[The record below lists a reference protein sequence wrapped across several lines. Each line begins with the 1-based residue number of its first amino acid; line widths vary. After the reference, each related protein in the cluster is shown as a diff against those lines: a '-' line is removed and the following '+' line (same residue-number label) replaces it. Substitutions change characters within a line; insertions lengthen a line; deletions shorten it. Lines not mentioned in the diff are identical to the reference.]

1 MPKAPTLISNAHRAA
16 APRPGVR
23 ARPSRRVATRTSPLA
38 LLLVCALLLAGA
50 LLTAGAPAALAS
62 HSQTVFF
69 EPGIVVL
76 EPHKR
81 EHAFAQMEHLGVHAL
96 RIELYWSYVAPAS
109 GASRRPKFEA
119 TNPAAYNWS
128 LYDWVLNKARELKW
142 PVLLTVTSPVP
153 RWASADHTSLGSP
166 IAKDFEEFMTAVGSH
181 YGSEV
186 SLYAIWNEPN
196 DVAFLQPQFNASGRP
211 VSPRLYR
218 ALFQAGYAGL
228 KASGMAHPKV
238 LMGETAPVG
247 SDSLERSYIRET
259 GGVKHGGLLH
269 DVAPLAFLRGALCLN
284 SAYHRAG
291 GCEALHPYGYSTH
304 AYTQKQGPLWRP
316 PEYDDVTIGVL
327 SRLESALGKAAAA
340 HALPGGLPI
349 YLTEFGVQ
357 STPNR
362 YEGVSPAKQ
371 AEEDAL
377 AELIAW
383 RNPRVAAFSQYLL
396 HDDPTGGPPGSGV
409 HGGTVGFQ
417 TGLEYFGGRP
427 KPLYFAWPLPLV
439 VYRSGRGYA
448 LWGLVRPATGAT
460 RVTVLVRPRGSRKFR
475 VLKSAPTESRGYW
488 GFTSSTAASA
498 WRVRWRSPGGVK
510 YEGPPIG
517 LSQAP

>member
-1 MPKAPTLISNAHRAA
+1 MPKAPISLTKA
-16 APRPGVR
+16 
-23 ARPSRRVATRTSPLA
+23 RTS
-38 LLLVCALLLAGA
+38 LLALLLAGA
-50 LLTAGAPAALAS
+50 VLAAGAPTALAS
-62 HSQTVFF
+62 HNQTVFF

-109 GASRRPKFEA
+109 GAKKRPKFEA

-128 LYDWVLNKARELKW
+128 LYDWVLNKAKELKW
-142 PVLLTVTSPVP
+142 QVLLTVTSPVP
-153 RWASADHTSLGSP
+153 KWASSNHTALGSP
-166 IAKDFEEFMTAVGSH
+166 IARDFEEFMTAVGHH
-181 YGSEV
+181 YSSEV
-186 SLYAIWNEPN
+186 SLFAIWNEPN
-196 DVAFLQPQFNASGRP
+196 DIAFLQPQFTASGQP
-211 VSPRLYR
+211 ASPRVYR

-228 KASGMAHPKV
+228 KAGGIAHPKV

-247 SDSLERSYIRET
+247 FDSLSRSYINET
-259 GGVKHGGLLH
+259 GGVKRGGLLH
-269 DVAPLAFLRGALCLN
+269 DVAPLAFMRGALCLN
-284 SAYHRAG
+284 SHYRKAG
-291 GCEALHPYGYSTH
+291 GCESLPAYGYSTH
-304 AYTQKQGPLWRP
+304 AYTQKPGPLWVP
-316 PEYDDVTIGVL
+316 PGYDDVTIGVL
-327 SRLESALGKAAAA
+327 NRLESALNKAAAA
-340 HALPGGLPI
+340 GAIRAGIPI

-377 AELIAW
+377 AEYMAW

-417 TGLEYFGGRP
+417 TGLEYVNGSP
-427 KPLYFAWPLPLV
+427 KPLYFSWPLPLL
-439 VYRSGRGYA
+439 VYRSGHGYT

-460 RVTVLVRPRGSRKFR
+460 KVTVFVRPRGSKKFR
-475 VLKSAPTESRGYW
+475 VLQTASTNSLGYW
-488 GFTSSTAASA
+488 DFTSSTAGTA
-498 WRVRWRSPGGVK
+498 WKVRWTSPGGVK

-517 LSQAP
+517 LSSAP